1 MTAEVASGKIHYY
14 PEKALS
20 AGVTSGEA
28 VLDCLVDG
36 EWLTDCKVAS
46 EEPSGYDFGA
56 AALRM
61 APLFKMK
68 PQPDPTKQPAAGA
81 RIQVPINFN
90 LPT

>member
-1 MTAEVASGKIHYY
+1 MASGKIRYY
-14 PEKALS
+14 PEKALR
-20 AGVTSGEA
+20 AGIASGKA

-36 EWLTDCKVAS
+36 VWLTDRKIAS

-56 AALRM
+56 AALQM

-81 RIQVPINFN
+81 RIQVPIRFK